1 MPLLREEM
9 LINRS
14 FPLNIPDA
22 FRRFSLTVP
31 VNYSYSFVE
40 RGTKNIKQRPG
51 RGSYPEAS
59 TLTVKITR
67 L

>member
-1 MPLLREEM
+1 MPFLREGM

-40 RGTKNIKQRPG
+40 RGTKNITHRPG
-51 RGSYPEAS
+51 RGPYTEAS